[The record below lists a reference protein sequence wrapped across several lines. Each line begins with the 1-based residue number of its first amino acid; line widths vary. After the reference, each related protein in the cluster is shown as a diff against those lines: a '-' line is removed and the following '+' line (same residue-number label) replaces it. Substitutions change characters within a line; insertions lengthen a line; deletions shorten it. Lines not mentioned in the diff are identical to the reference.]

1 MITIIQTKP
10 IKPVE
15 IFINLYNKALNSE
28 QKNIE
33 AICISS
39 YDVKSSQVESRFV
52 NLKYIKGNQWL
63 FFSGYESPKSIQF
76 ENHPQISGLFYWSNI
91 DVQIRIKAII
101 KKADHVFSDNHF
113 KIRDRAKNAL
123 AISSKQSQPIE
134 SYNKILENFN
144 HINDSAL
151 DLKNRPEYWG
161 GYSFEPYYFEFW
173 EGHESRLNKREVYE
187 KNKNDEWRSYL
198 LQP

>member
-10 IKPVE
+10 IKPIEV
-15 IFINLYNKALNSE
+15 FIKFYNEALNSK

-63 FFSGYESPKSIQF
+63 FFSGYNGPKSIQF
-76 ENHPQISGLFYWSNI
+76 DSHPQISGLFYWPSIN
-91 DVQIRIKAII
+91 VQIRIKATI
-101 KKADHVFSDNHF
+101 KKAESAFSDNHF
-113 KIRDRAKNAL
+113 KIRDRNKNAL

-134 SYNKILENFN
+134 SYKKILENFN
-144 HINDSAL
+144 NINNS
-151 DLKNRPEYWG
+151 DLNLKKRPKYWG

-173 EGHESRLNKREVYE
+173 EGDSSRINKRSVYE
-187 KNKNDEWRSYL
+187 NNNDRWEYSII
-198 LQP
+198 QP